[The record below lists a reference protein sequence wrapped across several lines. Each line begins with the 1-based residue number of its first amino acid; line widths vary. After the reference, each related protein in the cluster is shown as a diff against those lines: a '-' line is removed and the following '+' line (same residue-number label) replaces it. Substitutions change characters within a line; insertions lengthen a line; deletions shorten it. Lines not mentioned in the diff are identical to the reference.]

1 MDSVPL
7 PGKNLSLSSQPGNS
21 RSHFELN
28 RSNNRQQALALERGN
43 SQKDNKTSGEKKPQG
58 RDGS

>member
-7 PGKNLSLSSQPGNS
+7 PGKNLSLSSEPGNS
-21 RSHFELN
+21 RSHFEFSH
-28 RSNNRQQALALERGN
+28 SNNRQQAWALERGN